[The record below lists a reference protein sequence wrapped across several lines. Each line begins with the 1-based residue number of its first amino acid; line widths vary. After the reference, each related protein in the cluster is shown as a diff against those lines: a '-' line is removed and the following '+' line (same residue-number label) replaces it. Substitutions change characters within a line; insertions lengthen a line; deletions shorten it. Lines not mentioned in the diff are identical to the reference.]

1 MKYILTL
8 ILIYSVTFL
17 NAQNKIIKLD
27 FENRS
32 FKNANE
38 LPYGKSFLIEGE
50 VAKDI
55 SFIEIVTKYHN
66 SSNAIGTYHW
76 DRAENNLT
84 ESFEMVMQNPLK
96 SNTKYD
102 FRVATYR
109 KMTEQQKLQLSQELT
124 KRVVYYIRSN
134 IEVNGKN
141 VSIENPRKVTNGLNE
156 LLQNGLQYQRST
168 NGIQF
173 MALSGIV
180 EEEIRRLGDINL
192 KKVFKLKKTESEDN
206 VSSEII
212 NTKLN
217 YLAELVLSE
226 IKPFLSSDLVQQ
238 HKSFSIEGIETEK
251 ERFTL
256 PINAGMY
263 VWNTNTNIN
272 NIGVS
277 NTSLTPGIGFTL
289 PFSRGVQLKDRSINS
304 LGLSFGVLLSPI
316 ENASN
321 VKLATP
327 GINLPVYGALGINV
341 FRFIRLNAGT
351 LIVKEIDATSIGNLQ
366 FYPTL
371 GIAFELNLWVGAK

>member
-1 MKYILTL
+1 MKYIITL
-8 ILIYSVTFL
+8 IVSIFTTTAI
-17 NAQNKIIKLD
+17 AQNKIIKLD

-32 FKNANE
+32 FKNASE
-38 LPYGKSFLIEGE
+38 LPYGKPFLIEGE
-50 VAKDI
+50 ISKEI
-55 SFIEIVTKYHN
+55 SFIEIVTKFNN
-66 SSNAIGTYHW
+66 SSNKLSTYHW
-76 DRAENNLT
+76 DRAESNRT
-84 ESFEMVMQNPLK
+84 ETFEMIMLNPLK

-102 FRVATYR
+102 FTVSTYR
-109 KMTEQQKLQLSQELT
+109 VMSAQQKQMLSQELT
-124 KRVVYYIRSN
+124 KRVVYYIKSN
-134 IEVNGKN
+134 LEVNGKSI
-141 VSIENPRKVTNGLNE
+141 SIENPRKVTNGLNE

-173 MALSGIV
+173 TELSAIV

-192 KKVFKLKKTESEDN
+192 KKMLKLKKSETKES
-206 VSSEII
+206 VSDEII
-212 NTKLN
+212 SSKLN

-226 IKPFLSSDLVQQ
+226 IKPFINSDLVQQ
-238 HKSFSIEGIETEK
+238 HKSFSIEGVETEK

-277 NTSLTPGIGFTL
+277 NTSITPGIGFTL

-316 ENASN
+316 KNAAD

-341 FRFIRLNAGT
+341 FRFIRINAGT
-351 LIVKEIDATSIGNLQ
+351 LIVKELNATNIGNLQ